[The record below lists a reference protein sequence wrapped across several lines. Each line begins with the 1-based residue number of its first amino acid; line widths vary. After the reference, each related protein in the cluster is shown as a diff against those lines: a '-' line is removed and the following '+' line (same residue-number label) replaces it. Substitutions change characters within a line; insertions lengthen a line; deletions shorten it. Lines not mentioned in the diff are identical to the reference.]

1 MQNGITVPWLSLPK
15 PENGITVPW
24 LSLPKPEN
32 GITVPWPLSPKPED
46 GLSVP
51 WSQLPNLDFSME
63 SQLEVKSDRFGRS
76 PVRLQN
82 VG

>member
-1 MQNGITVPWLSLPK
+1 MVSQFHGFLCRNLKMVLQFHGFHCRNLDNGIA
-15 PENGITVPW
+15 
-24 LSLPKPEN
+24 
-32 GITVPWPLSPKPED
+32 VPWPSSPKPED